1 MSDVTSWH
9 WSYVTSAAEFE
20 NMLQE
25 MIKHCISCH
34 LSNNHGNIFWI
45 SRNVSWGINIYLII
59 FADCLDHEDMD
70 QDLDRDFLHDLR
82 DIKALL
88 EREVLE
94 DHKVNVLRS
103 LKMEKMSAVA
113 AQDLEVNLKVRYLIN
128 KK

>member
-1 MSDVTSWH
+1 
-9 WSYVTSAAEFE
+9 
-20 NMLQE
+20 
-25 MIKHCISCH
+25 
-34 LSNNHGNIFWI
+34 
-45 SRNVSWGINIYLII
+45 
-59 FADCLDHEDMD
+59 MD

-113 AQDLEVNLKVRYLIN
+113 AQDLEVNLKVRYLLN
-128 KK
+128 KKIA

>member
-1 MSDVTSWH
+1 
-9 WSYVTSAAEFE
+9 
-20 NMLQE
+20 
-25 MIKHCISCH
+25 
-34 LSNNHGNIFWI
+34 
-45 SRNVSWGINIYLII
+45 
-59 FADCLDHEDMD
+59 MD

-103 LKMEKMSAVA
+103 LKMEKMSTVA